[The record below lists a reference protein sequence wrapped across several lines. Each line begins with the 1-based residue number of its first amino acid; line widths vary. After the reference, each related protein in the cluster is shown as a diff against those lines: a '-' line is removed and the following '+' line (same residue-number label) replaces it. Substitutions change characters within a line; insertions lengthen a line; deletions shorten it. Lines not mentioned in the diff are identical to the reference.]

1 MNKCFSLTF
10 SLLTALALSASA
22 QTNPYA
28 ELPAYD
34 FGRKSD
40 ALAAIQQEI
49 REAKPAAYPA
59 IEAKLLAAIA
69 QPDATYACKKFVC
82 EQLRIIGSEACVAPL
97 LKQLGEEKSADV
109 ARLAL
114 ENLPCKA
121 VCDGLLAA
129 LKTSSGKVQIGIINT
144 LAARHNPE
152 LVGVVKGYLG
162 SGNADLVRASLQAL
176 ARVGGAGAV
185 ETLKSA
191 QVPAEFEPLRER
203 ALMDAAFNLAKSGD
217 KGAAVAV
224 FDEEFRK
231 GKSQPAVIA
240 ALNGLVDFGGARGLI
255 AVCGALKDSHL
266 QVALAA
272 AKAAQRMENKA
283 IAKELCSALPGLPP
297 AVQVAVLRTL
307 AERCEKSALPA
318 VKTALGSQDEAVK
331 VEAALALEKVG
342 NSSVVGDLI
351 ALATGEGDVAAA
363 AQQTLGRINAKGV
376 NEAMTRMLDDADAKK
391 VRVAALTLKA
401 RADHAV
407 VPRLLTMAGSEKSDL
422 RGVALEALDGFAGTE
437 EMPALL
443 ALLEKADNKD
453 KVASVLWKATQAV
466 GTEDARFAKLWT
478 SASGCSE
485 PARAA
490 LISLGS
496 TGAGAESLKI
506 VTDTLTSGSAALKDP
521 AARTLFNWKTDAAVA
536 PLANLIKTT
545 SDAKHK
551 ILGARA
557 VVRILTDR
565 KCGWN
570 AKKKTETL
578 EQLLPLLDR
587 PEDKKMIEGAIE
599 TIKHPKK

>member
-1 MNKCFSLTF
+1 
-10 SLLTALALSASA
+10 
-22 QTNPYA
+22 
-28 ELPAYD
+28 
-34 FGRKSD
+34 
-40 ALAAIQQEI
+40 
-49 REAKPAAYPA
+49 
-59 IEAKLLAAIA
+59 
-69 QPDATYACKKFVC
+69 
-82 EQLRIIGSEACVAPL
+82 
-97 LKQLGEEKSADV
+97 
-109 ARLAL
+109 
-114 ENLPCKA
+114 
-121 VCDGLLAA
+121 
-129 LKTSSGKVQIGIINT
+129 
-144 LAARHNPE
+144 
-152 LVGVVKGYLG
+152 
-162 SGNADLVRASLQAL
+162 
-176 ARVGGAGAV
+176 
-185 ETLKSA
+185 
-191 QVPAEFEPLRER
+191 
-203 ALMDAAFNLAKSGD
+203 
-217 KGAAVAV
+217 
-224 FDEEFRK
+224 
-231 GKSQPAVIA
+231 
-240 ALNGLVDFGGARGLI
+240 
-255 AVCGALKDSHL
+255 
-266 QVALAA
+266 
-272 AKAAQRMENKA
+272 MENQA

-545 SDAKHK
+545 SDAK
-551 ILGARA
+551 IA
-557 VVRILTDR
+557 
-565 KCGWN
+565 
-570 AKKKTETL
+570 
-578 EQLLPLLDR
+578 
-587 PEDKKMIEGAIE
+587 
-599 TIKHPKK
+599 